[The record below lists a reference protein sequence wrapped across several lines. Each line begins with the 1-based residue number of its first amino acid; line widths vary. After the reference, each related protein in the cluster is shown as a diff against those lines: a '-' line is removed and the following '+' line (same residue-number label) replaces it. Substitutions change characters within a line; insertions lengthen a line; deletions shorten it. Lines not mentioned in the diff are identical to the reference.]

1 VSRRKP
7 TKVVRSWRPICG
19 DEAVR
24 VTPHVCRPNPLTP
37 KLKKALLI
45 CGLCEQWPGERARWD
60 FAHLT
65 EAEIEELERLITK
78 GYGGARW
85 RGD

>member
-1 VSRRKP
+1 MRPMAKRIRRLEQKAG
-7 TKVVRSWRPICG
+7 VICVHCG
-19 DEAVR
+19 A
-24 VTPHVCRPNPLTP
+24 P
-37 KLKKALLI
+37 LI

-60 FAHLT
+60 FTRLT
-65 EAEIEELERLITK
+65 DAENEELERLITK